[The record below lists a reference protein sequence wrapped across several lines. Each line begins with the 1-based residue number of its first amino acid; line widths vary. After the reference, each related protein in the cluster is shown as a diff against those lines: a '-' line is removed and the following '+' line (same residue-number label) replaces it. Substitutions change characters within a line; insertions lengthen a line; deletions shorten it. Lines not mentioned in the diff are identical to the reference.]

1 MMLHTKSPRQ
11 RYLKLLALLPIVA
24 VALAVNAET
33 VTDYVYAQP
42 QQQTPV
48 KKGAKAGT
56 IKMGSKSIKVV
67 KADAQ
72 SKTDAATAQTSK
84 QRPFDV
90 VEHMPEYPGGSAALF
105 QFLAS
110 NVKYPAAAEKAGTQG
125 RVIVTFVVEQDGSI
139 GEPTVTRSVSPELDA
154 EAVRV
159 INAMPNW
166 KPGTQNG
173 KAVRVKYT
181 VPINFALQ
189 GGRSNSKI
197 DDKGNPEGKNVLGPL
212 VIVGYDKTS
221 TTELETAPLV
231 ILDGKAVDYAQ
242 MRAIDTNTISH
253 MEILKDKAATEKYG
267 DKAKNGVI
275 LITTKK

>member
-33 VTDYVYAQP
+33 ETHYVYTQP

-90 VEHMPEYPGGSAALF
+90 VEHMPEYPGGASALF
-105 QFLAS
+105 QFLAK

-125 RVIVTFVVEQDGSI
+125 RVVVTFVVEQDGSI
-139 GEPTVTRSVSPELDA
+139 VEPTVTRSVSPELDA

-189 GGRSNSKI
+189 GSSAPAQHAAA
-197 DDKGNPEGKNVLGPL
+197 DKTEGANQVSEMVVVGYGKDEAQAAEKHPL
-212 VIVGYDKTS
+212 V
-221 TTELETAPLV
+221 L
-231 ILDGKAVDYAQ
+231 LDGKAIDYAQ
-242 MRAIDTNTISH
+242 LKTIDPSTVSH
-253 MEILKDKAATEKYG
+253 MEILKDKASTDKFG

>member
-1 MMLHTKSPRQ
+1 
-11 RYLKLLALLPIVA
+11 
-24 VALAVNAET
+24 
-33 VTDYVYAQP
+33 
-42 QQQTPV
+42 
-48 KKGAKAGT
+48 
-56 IKMGSKSIKVV
+56 MGSKSIKVV

-90 VEHMPEYPGGSAALF
+90 VEHMPEYPGGASALF
-105 QFLAS
+105 EFLS
-110 NVKYPAAAEKAGTQG
+110 KTVKYPAAAEKAGTQG
-125 RVIVTFVVEQDGSI
+125 RVVVTFVVEQDGSI
-139 GEPTVTRSVSPELDA
+139 AEPTVVKSVSPELDA

-181 VPINFALQ
+181 VPISFALQ
-189 GGRSNSKI
+189 GGRSTSKI

-231 ILDGKAVDYAQ
+231 IVDGKTVDYSQ
-242 MRAIDTNTISH
+242 LKTVDTNTISH
-253 MEILKDKAATEKYG
+253 MEVLKDKASIEKFG

>member
-1 MMLHTKSPRQ
+1 MLHTKSPRQ

-33 VTDYVYAQP
+33 ETHYVYTQP

-48 KKGAKAGT
+48 KKGVKAGT
-56 IKMGSKSIKVV
+56 IKMGSQTIKVV
-67 KADAQ
+67 KADEQ
-72 SKTDAATAQTSK
+72 SKTDASTAQTSK
-84 QRPFDV
+84 PRPFDV
-90 VEHMPEYPGGSAALF
+90 VEHMPQYPGGASALF
-105 QFLAS
+105 EFLS
-110 NVKYPAAAEKAGTQG
+110 KTVKYPAAAEKAGTQG

-139 GEPTVTRSVSPELDA
+139 AEPTVVKSVSPELDA

-159 INAMPNW
+159 INTMPNW
-166 KPGTQNG
+166 EPGTQNG

-189 GGRSNSKI
+189 GGQSTSSNV
-197 DDKGNPEGKNVLGPL
+197 DKGNPEGKNVLGPL

-221 TTELETAPLV
+221 ATELETAPLV
-231 ILDGKAVDYAQ
+231 ILDGKTVDYAA
-242 MRAIDTNTISH
+242 MKALDPGTISH
-253 MEILKDKAATEKYG
+253 MEILKDKSATDKYG

>member
-33 VTDYVYAQP
+33 VTDYVYDQP

-48 KKGAKAGT
+48 KKGVKAGT

-90 VEHMPEYPGGSAALF
+90 VEHMPEYPGGASALF
-105 QFLAS
+105 EFLAK
-110 NVKYPAAAEKAGTQG
+110 NVKYPAAAVKAGTQG
-125 RVIVTFVVEQDGSI
+125 RVLVTFIVEQDGSV
-139 GEPTVTRSVSPELDA
+139 GEPTVTKSVSPELDA

-159 INAMPNW
+159 ISAMPKW
-166 KPGTQNG
+166 KAGTQNG
-173 KAVRVKYT
+173 KPVRVKFT
-181 VPINFALQ
+181 VPINFALPSSPAPSTADN
-189 GGRSNSKI
+189 GTTGPNT
-197 DDKGNPEGKNVLGPL
+197 LGPMVVVASDRPNGPDPAKL
-212 VIVGYDKTS
+212 PMVV
-221 TTELETAPLV
+221 
-231 ILDGKAVDYAQ
+231 LDGKIVDYAQ

-253 MEILKDKAATEKYG
+253 IDILKDQAAIEKYG
-267 DKAKNGVI
+267 DKAKNGVVI
-275 LITTKK
+275 ITTKK